1 MIREMTKVTAEQLA
15 TARGC
20 VLGLMLGDAI
30 GATGGNVPASGP
42 LLATSAGQ
50 LACFTIDGL
59 IRAHI
64 RGMHKGI
71 SSPPIVVWRSYT
83 RWAAIQ
89 GIPGLKVWDEADWP
103 NGWLTKVPALAER
116 RGSAPATVATLQGQT
131 MGSIDKPAGKSIGAH
146 ALTRTL
152 PVALG
157 RPLDPAAIA
166 ALTHGGEA
174 LAAARLGVEI
184 VRLVASGEHLDAA
197 VDRVLPA
204 DEERSE
210 GAVRSLALALAAAR
224 SRPGQRSELARL
236 APDAKAASALAGGL
250 YVALSFP
257 DRKSIRDAL
266 LFAAS
271 ANDGGHV
278 ATVAGTLLGTTHGPD
293 ALPVDWLSRLELAW
307 PADTLARDF
316 VTEIEDSPSGG
327 DYVPA
332 TDPHWWSRYPGG

>member
-1 MIREMTKVTAEQLA
+1 MTAEQLA

-30 GATGGNVPASGP
+30 GATGGNVPANGMLP
-42 LLATSAGQ
+42 ATSAGQ

-71 SSPPIVVWRSYT
+71 CHPPIVVWRSYT

-89 GIPGLKVWDEADWP
+89 GIPGLKVWNEQDWP

-116 RGSAPATVATLQGQT
+116 RGSAPATVAALRAHAQDTV
-131 MGSIDKPAGKSIGAH
+131 DKPAGTSIGAH

-157 RPLDPAAIA
+157 PPLDPAAIA

-174 LAAARLGVEI
+174 LVAARLGAAIVRLLASGEPVDAAVDKVVAADEHQSEPAVESLASAVAAARL
-184 VRLVASGEHLDAA
+184 R
-197 VDRVLPA
+197 PA
-204 DEERSE
+204 
-210 GAVRSLALALAAAR
+210 
-224 SRPGQRSELARL
+224 QRSELARL
-236 APDAKAASALAGGL
+236 APDPKATSALAGGV

-257 DRKSIRDAL
+257 ERESIRDAL
-266 LFAAS
+266 FFAAS

-307 PADTLARDF
+307 AADTLARDF

-327 DYVPA
+327 EYVPA